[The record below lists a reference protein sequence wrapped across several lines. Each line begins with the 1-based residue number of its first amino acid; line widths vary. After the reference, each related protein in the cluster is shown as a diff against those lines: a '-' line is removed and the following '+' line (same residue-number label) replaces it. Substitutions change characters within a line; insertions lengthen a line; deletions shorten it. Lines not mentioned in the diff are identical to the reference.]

1 MRLLLLSLLIA
12 TPISAHEFWI
22 DPKAF
27 QIENGEPV
35 IADIRVGENFKGG
48 AQAFLPRR
56 IARFAI
62 VSGRTIY
69 PVKSTV
75 GDRPALNMEAPEG
88 LAIIVHE
95 TRDASL
101 TYREWEKFVKF
112 DTHKDLG
119 AVEAHLSQGLPQ
131 TDFEESYRRFAK
143 SLVAVGS
150 GAGSD
155 LPVGMRTE
163 LVALANPYTDDL
175 SAGLPVLLLYEG
187 QPRVDE
193 QIEIYERAPS
203 GEIVVSLVRTDTQ
216 GRASVPVKPGHVYQL
231 DAVKAIPG
239 ERDGVAWHTMWANLT
254 FAVPE

>member
-1 MRLLLLSLLIA
+1 MRMLLLSLVIA

-22 DPKAF
+22 DPKGF
-27 QIENGEPV
+27 QVAPGEPV
-35 IADIRVGENFKGG
+35 VADIRVGENFKGG
-48 AQAFLPRR
+48 AQAFLPRN

-69 PVKSTV
+69 PVEGTV

-95 TRDASL
+95 TRDSSL
-101 TYREWEKFVKF
+101 TYSEWRKFEAF
-112 DTHKDLG
+112 DAHKDLG
-119 AVEAHLSQGLPQ
+119 AVELHLEQGLPQ
-131 TDFEESYRRFAK
+131 TGFKESYRRFAK
-143 SLVAVGS
+143 SLVAVGP
-150 GAGSD
+150 GAGAD

-163 LVALANPYTDDL
+163 LVALANPYTDDM

-203 GEIVVSLVRTDTQ
+203 GDLAVSLVRTDDQ

-239 ERDGVAWHTMWANLT
+239 ERDGVTWHTMWANLT